1 MEVSLKNM
9 ETRFSGSKTPY
20 IMTTAHQKKIH
31 TQTSQKRL
39 HQPNTRKKK
48 HESKEMK
55 TETSTNSART
65 DPVLHSFPLAPWFCL
80 YFRRWRVYSSRS
92 SLLTPKKIEARSY
105 LKGTHRL
112 IMIRRIIPHPS
123 RPYMRT
129 RSKNITL
136 LTQSKSMTHKY
147 FLECCFDH
155 MFIQHHPST
164 FNYFPFGFIAKKN
177 KSVLWKGWWLLVI
190 DAPTAH

>member
-1 MEVSLKNM
+1 MILFVLQA
-9 ETRFSGSKTPY
+9 FSPS
-20 IMTTAHQKKIH
+20 I
-31 TQTSQKRL
+31 
-39 HQPNTRKKK
+39 
-48 HESKEMK
+48 
-55 TETSTNSART
+55 
-65 DPVLHSFPLAPWFCL
+65 PVIIL
-80 YFRRWRVYSSRS
+80 YWKLRWRVYSSRS

-112 IMIRRIIPHPS
+112 IWTSCPLFDHFWQSSSNPHRWSMIRRIIPHPS

-136 LTQSKSMTHKY
+136 LTQSKSTTHKY